1 MKSLTLLKSKLV
13 WGAVLAA
20 GAWLLNQPHIGIV
33 EVVQALGGVIAA
45 AGTRD
50 AIRKSAPTDSVDG
63 AKAAA
68 SGETQI

>member
-1 MKSLTLLKSKLV
+1 MNLTLLKSKLV
-13 WGAVLAA
+13 WGSILAA
-20 GAWLLNQPHIGIV
+20 GAWLLSQPTIGIV

-50 AIRKSAPTDSVDG
+50 AIRKSAPTNSVDG

-68 SGETQI
+68 EGEVSR

>member
-1 MKSLTLLKSKLV
+1 MNLTLLKSKLV
-13 WGAVLAA
+13 WGAILAA
-20 GAWLLNQPHIGIV
+20 GAWLIQQPAIGIV

-50 AIRKSAPTDSVDG
+50 AIRKSAPTNSVDG

-68 SGETQI
+68 EGEISR